1 MLSRDLQRVLKIR
14 DYCLSIQDTM
24 SRFGV
29 SLEGFLSDSDYQQ
42 SIAFSVLQIGELT
55 SGLSEEYRSATKEQ
69 IQWRISGGCETS
81 SFTTTARS
89 SLTKSGKLSRRIFPS
104 SRPFVMSS
112 YLLNTV
118 KMGEPQAAAH
128 PSS

>member
-55 SGLSEEYRSATKEQ
+55 SGLSEVHYTAFPEKNKYTF
-69 IQWRISGGCETS
+69 
-81 SFTTTARS
+81 SFFVS
-89 SLTKSGKLSRRIFPS
+89 I
-104 SRPFVMSS
+104 SRPVSAFFTAEIN
-112 YLLNTV
+112 LLPESAGGTGAV
-118 KMGEPQAAAH
+118 KFSCAVPLFAGFSPNLMKNFIIP
-128 PSS
+128 P

>member
-42 SIAFSVLQIGELT
+42 SIAF
-55 SGLSEEYRSATKEQ
+55 GLSEEYRSATKEQ
-69 IQWRISGGCETS
+69 IQWPHIRGLRNIIVHDY
-81 SFTTTARS
+81 
-89 SLTKSGKLSRRIFPS
+89 GKIQLDQVWQIITEDIPVLKTFCNEQLPPEYRQD
-104 SRPFVMSS
+104 
-112 YLLNTV
+112 
-118 KMGEPQAAAH
+118 G
-128 PSS
+128 